1 MMVAISLKGLN
12 AVQNTVITQSQ
23 GSEFILAGI
32 KRESSLIDCYR
43 RLANVAPDQNHKNN
57 ISYALEYK
65 KSCLRYFTNLYTS
78 LTGKQP
84 EYERNYV
91 EFQSYEEGLQKTY
104 QAEIEGCQ
112 IYQNNSYRCYHPY
125 VQQALLQAAYQKRE
139 HAERLGWLK
148 KRIPIELRD
157 YGGNPFV
164 VDIEEAT
171 KQNKTYR
178 TALWTGDK
186 LQVTLMSIGVGDDIG
201 LEVHPTTD
209 QFLRI
214 EEGQGLVQMGDSP
227 DNLDYK
233 VQAYDDFAIMIPAG
247 KWHNLTNTGNK
258 PIKLYAI
265 YAPPEHPFGTVHET
279 KAIAMAAEAEE

>member
-1 MMVAISLKGLN
+1 MHDTANTQPQGL
-12 AVQNTVITQSQ
+12 
-23 GSEFILAGI
+23 EFILAGI
-32 KRESSLIDCYR
+32 QRERSLLECYN
-43 RLANVAPDQNHKNN
+43 RLAHAAPDQNHRNA
-57 ISYALEYK
+57 IFYALESK
-65 KSCLRYFTNLYTS
+65 KNHLRYFTELYTT

-84 EYERNYV
+84 EYERRHV
-91 EFQSYEEGLQKTY
+91 EFQSYEEGLQKAY
-104 QAEIEGCQ
+104 QIEEEGCQ
-112 IYQNNSYRCYHPY
+112 FYQSNYYRCYHPY
-125 VQQALLQAAYQKRE
+125 VQQALLQAAYQKRAS
-139 HAERLGWLK
+139 AERLGWLK

-157 YGGNPFV
+157 YGGKPFV
-164 VDIEEAT
+164 VNIDEAS

-186 LQVTLMSIGVGDDIG
+186 LQVTLMSIGVGEDIG

-227 DNLDYK
+227 NNLDYQ

-247 KWHNLTNTGNK
+247 KWHNLTNTGRK

-279 KAIAMAAEAEE
+279 KAIAIAAE

>member
-1 MMVAISLKGLN
+1 MHH
-12 AVQNTVITQSQ
+12 TVNTQSQ

-32 KRESSLIDCYR
+32 KRESSLIDCYN
-43 RLANVAPDQNHKNN
+43 RLANAAPSQNHRNN
-57 ISYALEYK
+57 LTYAMELK
-65 KSCLRYFTNLYTS
+65 KSYLKYFTNLYTS
-78 LTGKQP
+78 LTGKYP
-84 EYERNYV
+84 EYARNYV
-91 EFQSYEEGLQKTY
+91 EFQSYEEGLKKAY
-104 QAEIEGCQ
+104 QEELEGCQ
-112 IYQNNSYRCYHPY
+112 IYQSNYYQCNHPY
-125 VQQALLQAAYQKRE
+125 VQQALFQAAHQKRE
-139 HAERLGWLK
+139 NAERLGWLK
-148 KRIPIELRD
+148 KRIPIELKD
-157 YGGNPFV
+157 YGDNPFV
-164 VDIEEAT
+164 VNIDEAT
-171 KQNKTYR
+171 QQNKTYR

-186 LQVTLMSIGVGDDIG
+186 LQVTLMSIGVGEDIG

-227 DNLDYK
+227 DYLDYK

-279 KAIAMAAEAEE
+279 KSIAMAAEAAEE

>member
-1 MMVAISLKGLN
+1 MNNVHYAPKIQPQEL
-12 AVQNTVITQSQ
+12 
-23 GSEFILAGI
+23 EFILAEI
-32 KRESSLIDCYR
+32 KKETSLIDCYC
-43 RLANVAPDQNHKNN
+43 RLANAAPNRNHKNN
-57 ISYALEYK
+57 IFYTLECK
-65 KSCLRYFTNLYTS
+65 KANLRYFTDLYIT

-84 EYERNYV
+84 EHQIDHLT
-91 EFQSYEEGLQKTY
+91 FHSYQEGLQKAF
-104 QAEIEGCQ
+104 QAEVEDCQ
-112 IYQNNSYRCYHPY
+112 TYQNNHYRCQNPY
-125 VQQALLQAAYQKRE
+125 VQQALLQAFNQKRE
-139 HAERLGWLK
+139 HANRLSWLK
-148 KRIPIELRD
+148 KRVPIEIKD
-157 YGGNPFV
+157 YGGQPFV
-164 VDIEEAT
+164 VNIDEAS

-227 DNLDYK
+227 DNLDFEA
-233 VQAYDDFAIMIPAG
+233 QAYDDFAIMIPAG
-247 KWHNLTNTGNK
+247 KWHNLTNTGRK

-279 KAIAMAAEAEE
+279 KAIAMASEVAE